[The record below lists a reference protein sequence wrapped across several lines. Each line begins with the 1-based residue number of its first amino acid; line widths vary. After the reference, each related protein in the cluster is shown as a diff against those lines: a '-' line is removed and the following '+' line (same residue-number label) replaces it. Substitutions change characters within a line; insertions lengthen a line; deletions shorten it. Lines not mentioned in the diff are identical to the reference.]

1 MKKLDF
7 ISGAPKTFIFQQ
19 DSNKTN
25 LGGILTVLFIIAM
38 IVIIYAYLYEYF
50 ANDKYNVTYLF
61 TEEHY
66 TNEEMYAKFD
76 DKLLFPEI
84 TYSLD
89 IDYNSLGNITND
101 ILILDRYA
109 KEIPLW
115 KEITSRVNYLFFG
128 VFFKCKNESNC
139 TFKSLN
145 NNNIELIDLYL
156 DYTGFICDHQ
166 NPDSPIKKEK
176 RFKYFPFSIE
186 EGVSYYFFNWK
197 IINYEE
203 ESSFS
208 GMFKKTKKFY
218 GGEFTKPEKYKAP
231 YENITANKTDDE
243 TGISELYKLVAVIQ
257 FYQSNNFISYDK
269 YTRSRVTI
277 WSSISDICALISSLY
292 GIVTFI
298 FCGIYSNS
306 FDNYKIIEKIVS
318 STSSLHMKEEQ
329 PKEHIELANR
339 IESDKGDTLIE
350 VNEDKDDKNIIDDDN
365 IKKNTDLDSRPLF
378 KIPKFHFYDFLYNN
392 IYSDNCCKTSP
403 TQEMLSTCNDII
415 TKYYSIDAVIY
426 NQLRLENL
434 FRDYKWNNPKLN
446 NITNNDLISQ
456 IKTISGNLIGT

>member
-66 TNEEMYAKFD
+66 TNEEMDAKYD
-76 DKLLFPEI
+76 DNLLFPEI
-84 TYSLD
+84 KYSLD
-89 IDYNSLGNITND
+89 IVYHGFGNITD
-101 ILILDRYA
+101 DLLILDPYY

-115 KEITSRVNYLFFG
+115 KNITSKVNDLFFG
-128 VFFKCKNESNC
+128 VFFKCKNKDNC
-139 TFKSLN
+139 TFQSLDED
-145 NNNIELIDLYL
+145 ISIIDLYM

-166 NPDSPIKKEK
+166 NPDSPIKKEYRYK
-176 RFKYFPFSIE
+176 FFPFSIE
-186 EGVSYYFFNWK
+186 EGVSYYLFNWK

-218 GGEFTKPEKYKAP
+218 GGEFTKAEKYVVP
-231 YENITANKTDDE
+231 SEWFMVNKTDDE
-243 TGISELYKLVAVIQ
+243 TGISEFYKLAAIIK
-257 FYQSNNFISYDK
+257 FDLYNNFISYDK
-269 YTRSRVTI
+269 YTRNRVSI

-298 FCGIYSNS
+298 FCGFYSNS

-392 IYSDNCCKTSP
+392 FYSDNCCKTSP
-403 TQEMLSTCNDII
+403 TQEVLSACNDII

>member
-61 TEEHY
+61 TEERY
-66 TNEEMYAKFD
+66 KGKEMFEKLN
-76 DKLLFPEI
+76 DKRLFPEI
-84 TYSLD
+84 IYSLD
-89 IDYNSLGNITND
+89 IDGNGID
-101 ILILDRYA
+101 YIVDDLLILDYDG
-109 KEIPLW
+109 KNIPLW
-115 KEITSRVNYLFFG
+115 TNLTSRVNDLYFEIYY
-128 VFFKCKNESNC
+128 KCKNENDC
-139 TFKSLN
+139 TYRDSDKRIDI
-145 NNNIELIDLYL
+145 IEFYIDYM
-156 DYTGFICDHQ
+156 GFICEHQ
-166 NPDSPIKKEK
+166 SSDSPVKKGH
-176 RFKYFPFSIE
+176 RFKSFPFSIE
-186 EGVSYYFFNWK
+186 ERINHYFFNWK
-197 IINYEE
+197 IIKYEE
-203 ESSFS
+203 ESSIS
-208 GMFKKTKKFY
+208 GMFKKTKEFY
-218 GGEFTKPEKYKAP
+218 GGEFSKPEKFSSPPEVVIKF
-231 YENITANKTDDE
+231 NKTNEKNNE
-243 TGISELYKLVAVIQ
+243 TEYFRLVTTIGFFQ
-257 FYQSNNFISYDK
+257 MDNFISYDK
-269 YTRSRVTI
+269 YTRNRVSI

-298 FCGIYSNS
+298 FCGFYSNS

-403 TQEMLSTCNDII
+403 TQEVLSACNDII